1 MKDTYTFEH
10 LFDTFLFSFSCSFL
24 FLFMFLS
31 LFLSALSKVWVGG
44 IIFGL
49 PGSVLV
55 VVDPSATSV
64 SGRLAE

>member
-1 MKDTYTFEH
+1 
-10 LFDTFLFSFSCSFL
+10 
-24 FLFMFLS
+24 MFLS

-64 SGRLAE
+64 SGRLAEWLYPVGGSLFGFTEML